1 MKRLTVCMVTT
12 LLLLTFL
19 PVQLKAVTE
28 GETTPAAITVE
39 SAQVSVWLARLDEIH
54 DMDKSKMTRSEK
66 KELRQEVRTIKS
78 NLKAAGGGVYLSVGA
93 IILIVLLLVLLL

>member
-1 MKRLTVCMVTT
+1 MVTT

-19 PVQLKAVTE
+19 PVQLKAVTGE

-54 DMDKSKMTRSEK
+54 DMDKSSLTRSARK
-66 KELRQEVRTIKS
+66 DLRKEVRTIKA
-78 NLKAAGGGVYLSVGA
+78 NLKAASGGVYLSVGA